1 MQPEGPAK
9 KRDTL
14 TEIPMNGETGVIVN
28 SRGVVIAETELNN
41 LIEHRNDDLNAPEE
55 FLLKKNKIKKT
66 FIDS

>member
-1 MQPEGPAK
+1 MQPESPAK
-9 KRDTL
+9 KRDKL
-14 TEIPMNGETGVIVN
+14 TEIPMKGETGVIVN